1 MVKDKKNIVE
11 NVDEE
16 PKIGKGRMR
25 SLITFKNVVIGIF
38 AFLFIVQYFQI
49 QNAFGTFS
57 FLQGRDSSLIT
68 EIGQIK
74 QAYTDVGADLKE
86 VREFLR
92 MPTKDYLTIGDDA
105 SDAGDDQNKD
115 QLQLA
120 LFKYV
125 DYLATNKNLDKN
137 LAKNR
142 SFLENLN
149 SSKPF
154 EEFATTQGLK
164 KSDFVESD
172 TGMTLSL
179 KDQAD
184 NVIVYFYLDKTEA
197 TLYRKTI
204 LEKKVVTEES
214 QEAFENGLKD
224 FIVNNKSALVNAI
237 NKVALFKQQVATAIN
252 SVETKKAVESLKISI
267 DPTPKEADGKIVYSI
282 YNSTSD
288 LTGEIVIA
296 SANGKMSLID
306 MNNSQF
312 TVEVTE
318 LTKSLVPFISK
329 LDTKT
334 SIEKK
339 VLSVLSEVQNT
350 IKDKGFQVLL
360 EQNGLTITEKYREDD
375 FRYYFDLSDKSGN
388 KISAIAI
395 EKTTGVINIV
405 HPDGTNSENLLF
417 FDPEVK
423 KKTLKIPDKLPAFSK
438 EASHD
443 KDTFNILIAGKNG
456 SLVDTMIFAH
466 INEKTK
472 DIRMISIPRDLHFN
486 GRKINAFANSYGMP
500 ELCKA
505 LSKLTG
511 YQLDKYI
518 VIDMY
523 AFIDVVDLIGGVDVH
538 LDKAVVDPTYK
549 VIDNGITST
558 LHYEPGD
565 YHLGGKQAL
574 RLARTRHTSSDF
586 ARAERQQMILEALQS
601 KARNFGFG
609 DSDTIY
615 QIAKTVLAKTE
626 TDISLEDAIVYYFRY
641 QNYDIKSNDVMS
653 SGNILYSP
661 PYITA
666 ENCAATVAS
675 TGDTSCQGAN
685 HAYILIPRDEK
696 WDLIKWFFKEKFE
709 A

>member
-1 MVKDKKNIVE
+1 MAKDKKKIVE
-11 NVDEE
+11 VEE
-16 PKIGKGRMR
+16 SKPKFDKEKIR
-25 SLITFKNVVIGIF
+25 SLITPRNIILGIF

-92 MPTKDYLTIGDDA
+92 MPTKDYLAIEDQVSDNEDDKNR
-105 SDAGDDQNKD
+105 DE
-115 QLQLA
+115 LQLA

-125 DYLATNKNLDKN
+125 DYLASNKDLDKN
-137 LAKNR
+137 VDKNKA
-142 SFLENLN
+142 FLENLK
-149 SSKPF
+149 SSKSF
-154 EEFATTQGLK
+154 EEFAKTQGLK
-164 KSDFVESD
+164 KGEIAESESGMALNITD
-172 TGMTLSL
+172 QTGNILV
-179 KDQAD
+179 A
-184 NVIVYFYLDKTEA
+184 FYLDKEDG
-197 TLYRKTI
+197 TLYKKT
-204 LEKKVVTEES
+204 LSSKKTVKAES
-214 QEAFENGLKD
+214 QEVFEKELTD
-224 FIVNNKSALVNAI
+224 FILANKTELIKTI
-237 NKVALFKQQVATAIN
+237 NTLSLLKKQVATAIETP
-252 SVETKKAVESLKISI
+252 ETKKAATDLKISI
-267 DPTPKEADGKIVYSI
+267 DPLPKESDGKITYSI
-282 YNSTSD
+282 YNNTSD
-288 LTGEIVIA
+288 LIGEVMIDIE
-296 SANGKMSLID
+296 SGKMSLID
-306 MNNSQF
+306 KNNSEF

-318 LTKSLVPFISK
+318 LTKSLVPFLSK

-334 SIEKK
+334 GLEKK
-339 VLSVLSEVQNT
+339 VSMVLEEVQNT

-360 EQNGLTITEKYREDD
+360 EQNGLTITEKYREDN
-375 FRYYFDLSDKSGN
+375 FRYYFDLSDKAGN

-405 HPDGTNSENLLF
+405 KPDGTNAENLLF
-417 FDPEVK
+417 FDPEGK
-423 KKTLKIPDKLPAFSK
+423 KKTLKIPDKLPTYSS

-549 VIDNGITST
+549 VIDNGIAST

-586 ARAERQQMILEALQS
+586 ARAERQQMILEALQD

-615 QIAKTVLAKTE
+615 QIAKTVLSKTE

-641 QNYDIKSNDVMS
+641 QNYDIQSNDVMS
-653 SGNILYSP
+653 SGNILYAP
-661 PYITA
+661 PYVSS
-666 ENCAATVAS
+666 EECASIVAS
-675 TGDTSCQGAN
+675 TGNTNCQGEN
-685 HAYILIPRDEK
+685 HAYILIPRDEN
-696 WDLIKWFFKEKFE
+696 WDLIKWFFREKFE
-709 A
+709 D